1 MAVQQR
7 AEKAKPWL
15 ALADATALLISF
27 VLAVGL
33 LVWLRGHRIGPGIG
47 YWWSWEGAQQAQAF
61 SLLAVLT
68 VATFWW
74 RGHYSLRMPF
84 WDELLEIFKSLL
96 LAGLLNGMVVLF
108 AKWPVSRFLWTL
120 SWALALILVPLLRSS
135 MKSILLKKGRW
146 ALPTVIIGCGDNAVE
161 AWRAMQSEP
170 LLGFDVKS
178 FIAVGESGP
187 AALTVR
193 EGEMLPVTR
202 LASGELL
209 AWLEAQGHPH
219 VTVAVTEDELRAL
232 QSEIELLSLR
242 YKDLHVIPPL
252 AGLPLFG
259 VSANHF
265 FSHEVLMLRVR
276 NNLATPSLMVLKRI
290 FDFCG
295 ALFGLLLL
303 SPLFAYVGWQI
314 KRQGGPGAV
323 FFGHVRV
330 GMNGKPFKCWKF
342 RTMVHNSKEV
352 LEQLLATSAEARA
365 EWDKDFKLKD
375 DPRITKIGAFL
386 RKTSL
391 DEIPQLWNV
400 LKGEMS
406 LVGPRP
412 IIDAELERYA
422 ERVDFYLEARPGLT
436 GLWQV
441 SGRNET
447 TYAERVA
454 LDAWYVKNWN
464 LWYDIAILCKT
475 VRTVLTG
482 KGAY

>member
-1 MAVQQR
+1 MAVQHH

-15 ALADATALLISF
+15 ALADFLALM
-27 VLAVGL
+27 LAFAGAVVL
-33 LVWLRGHRIGPGIG
+33 LVMLRGHRIGPGFV
-47 YWWSWEGAQQAQAF
+47 YWWKVEGEQQALAF
-61 SLLAVLT
+61 LFLTLLT
-68 VATFWW
+68 VSTFWW
-74 RGHYSLRMPF
+74 RGHYSLRLPF
-84 WDELLEIFKSLL
+84 WDELLEILKSLV
-96 LAGLLNGMVVLF
+96 LASLLNGMVVLF
-108 AKWPVSRFLWTL
+108 AKWPISRFLWPV
-120 SWALALILVPLLRSS
+120 SWGLALMLLPLLRSN
-135 MKSILLKKGRW
+135 MKAQLLKWGQW
-146 ALPTVIIGCGDNAVE
+146 QLPTVIIGGGQNAVD
-161 AWRAMQSEP
+161 AWQAMQSEP
-170 LLGFDVKS
+170 LLGFDVRN
-178 FIAVGESGP
+178 FIAVNGLGP
-187 AALTVR
+187 AQLEVAADRT
-193 EGEMLPVTR
+193 LPVVR
-202 LASGELL
+202 LAAGELL
-209 AWLEAQGHPH
+209 PWLESQNHPH
-219 VTVAVTEDELRAL
+219 VTIAVNEDELRTL
-232 QSEIELLSLR
+232 QVEIELLSLH

-259 VSANHF
+259 VIANHF

-290 FDFCG
+290 FDFFG
-295 ALFGLLLL
+295 ACCGLLLL

-314 KRQGGPGAV
+314 KRQGGPGGV

-330 GMNGKPFKCWKF
+330 GMNGKLFKCWKF

-352 LEQLLATSAEARA
+352 LEQLLASSAEARA
-365 EWDKDFKLKD
+365 EWDKDFKLKN
-375 DPRITKIGAFL
+375 DPRITPIGAFL

-412 IIDAELERYA
+412 IIEAELERYA

>member
-7 AEKAKPWL
+7 AEKAKFWL
-15 ALADATALLISF
+15 ALADALALLISF
-27 VLAVGL
+27 VLAIGL
-33 LVWLRGHRIGPGIG
+33 MVWLRGHRIGPSVS
-47 YWWSWEGAQQAQAF
+47 YWWAWEGIQQAQAF
-61 SLLAVLT
+61 ALLAALT
-68 VATFWW
+68 VGTFWW

-96 LAGLLNGMVVLF
+96 LAGLLNGMVVVF
-108 AKWPVSRFLWTL
+108 AQWPVSRFLWSV
-120 SWALALILVPLLRSS
+120 SWGLALGLVPLLRAS
-135 MKSILLKKGRW
+135 MKVQLLKNGIWK
-146 ALPTVIIGCGDNAVE
+146 LPTVIVGAGKNAIE
-161 AWRAMQSEP
+161 AYRAMKSEP
-170 LLGFDVKS
+170 LLGFEVS
-178 FIAVGESGP
+178 TFLAVRTDRPEQLEV
-187 AALTVR
+187 A
-193 EGEMLPVTR
+193 ENQYLPVQHIDADA
-202 LASGELL
+202 LP
-209 AWLEAQGHPH
+209 AWLAAHGHPH
-219 VTVAVTEDELRAL
+219 VAIAVDDTDLRKL
-232 QSEIELLSLR
+232 EHQIELLSLR
-242 YKDLHVIPPL
+242 YKNIHVVPPL

-259 VSANHF
+259 VTANHF

-276 NNLATPSLMVLKRI
+276 NNLAMPSLMVLKRM

-295 ALFGLLLL
+295 AFVGLLLL
-303 SPLFAYVGWQI
+303 APLFAYVGWQI
-314 KRQGGPGAV
+314 KRQGGPGGV
-323 FFGHVRV
+323 FFGHVRI

-352 LEQLLATSAEARA
+352 LEQLLASDPQARA
-365 EWDKDFKLKD
+365 EWDTDFKLKH
-375 DPRITKIGAFL
+375 DPRITPIGAFL

-412 IIDAELERYA
+412 IIEAELARYA
-422 ERVDFYLEARPGLT
+422 ERVNFYLEARPGLT

>member
-1 MAVQQR
+1 MAIHQR
-7 AEKAKPWL
+7 AERAKPWL
-15 ALADATALLISF
+15 ALADLVALALSF
-27 VLAVGL
+27 ALAIGL
-33 LVWLRGHRIGPGIG
+33 LAWLRGHRIEPNLV
-47 YWWSWEGAQQAQAF
+47 YWWAWEGKSQAQAF
-61 SLLAVLT
+61 GFLGLLT

-74 RGHYSLRMPF
+74 RGHYSLRLPF
-84 WDELLEIFKSLL
+84 WDELLAIFKSLL
-96 LAGLLNGMVVLF
+96 LAALLNSMVVLF
-108 AKWPVSRFLWTL
+108 AKWPVSRFLWIV
-120 SWALALILVPLLRSS
+120 SWSLALILLPLLRAQ
-135 MKSILLKKGRW
+135 MKAYLLRKGVWR
-146 ALPTVIIGCGDNAVE
+146 LPTVIVGSGTNAIE
-161 AWRAMQSEP
+161 AWRAMRSEP
-170 LLGFDVKS
+170 LLGFAVS
-178 FIAVGESGP
+178 TFIAVDAHAPERIAVSDDV
-187 AALTVR
+187 T
-193 EGEMLPVTR
+193 LPVVK
-202 LASGELL
+202 LSKGALL
-209 AWLEAQGHPH
+209 GWLKQNGHPH
-219 VTVAVTEDELRAL
+219 VTIAVNEEELRSL
-232 QSEIELLSLR
+232 QSEIERLSLR

-259 VSANHF
+259 VTANHF
-265 FSHEVLMLRVR
+265 FSHEVLLLRVR
-276 NNLATPSLMVLKRI
+276 NNLAAPSMMLLKRI
-290 FDFCG
+290 FDLCG
-295 ALFGLLLL
+295 AAFGLLLL
-303 SPLFAYVGWQI
+303 APLFAYVAYQI

-352 LEQLLATSAEARA
+352 LEELLASSAEARA
-365 EWDKDFKLKD
+365 EWDKDFKLKN
-375 DPRITKIGAFL
+375 DPRITPIGAFL

-412 IIDAELERYA
+412 IIEAELERYA

>member
-1 MAVQQR
+1 MAIQQR

-15 ALADATALLISF
+15 ALADALALLISF
-27 VLAVGL
+27 TLAVGL
-33 LVWLRGHRIGPGIG
+33 MAWLRSHRMLAGVS
-47 YWWSWEGAQQAQAF
+47 YWWSWEGMQQAQAF
-61 SLLAVLT
+61 GLLALLT
-68 VATFWW
+68 VSLFWW

-84 WDELLEIFKSLL
+84 WDELLEICKSLL
-96 LAGLLNGMVVLF
+96 LAALLNGMVVLF
-108 AKWPVSRFLWTL
+108 AKWPVSRFLWSI
-120 SWALALILVPLLRSS
+120 SWSLALLLVPLLRSK
-135 MKSILLKKGRW
+135 MKAWLLARGRW
-146 ALPTVIIGCGDNAVE
+146 ALPTVIVGAGANALE

-170 LLGFDVKS
+170 LLGFDVRN
-178 FIAVGESGP
+178 FVAVGEVGP
-187 AALTVR
+187 AMLEVA
-193 EGEMLPVTR
+193 EGRSLPVVH
-202 LASGELL
+202 LQAGELQG
-209 AWLEAQGHPH
+209 WLKDQGHPH
-219 VTVAVTEDELRAL
+219 VTIAVTEDELRAL
-232 QSEIELLSLR
+232 QGEIELLSLR

-259 VSANHF
+259 ITGNHF
-265 FSHEVLMLRVR
+265 FSHEVLLLRVR
-276 NNLATPSLMVLKRI
+276 NNLAMPSLMLAKRA

-314 KRQGGPGAV
+314 KRQGGPGGV

-352 LEQLLATSAEARA
+352 LEQLLATDPQARA
-365 EWDKDFKLKD
+365 EWDKDFKLRN

-400 LKGEMS
+400 LRGEMS

-412 IIDAELERYA
+412 IIEAELERYA